1 MIFAICLSVCGC
13 TGGTF
18 KVYLVTKPLFWG
30 FYCLP
35 RSLEVALLSQP
46 GMCGEL
52 HLVLL
57 LAFHLQDLLAEF
69 LASLTVAQTGLIPLW
84 TNVVRFLWLLPTNF
98 GPFWLTERQRFAA
111 CSKQLPPSTTLAHSS
126 SFCAS
131 HVLVEL
137 ACSLTKSR
145 GWQSPRQVLLSQPLT
160 QGFG

>member
-1 MIFAICLSVCGC
+1 MLTCILLYSLGVSPVNVRINGHTMIWAEFVVKHLEPIMIFAICLSVCGC

-57 LAFHLQDLLAEF
+57 LAFHL
-69 LASLTVAQTGLIPLW
+69 
-84 TNVVRFLWLLPTNF
+84 
-98 GPFWLTERQRFAA
+98 
-111 CSKQLPPSTTLAHSS
+111 
-126 SFCAS
+126 
-131 HVLVEL
+131 
-137 ACSLTKSR
+137 
-145 GWQSPRQVLLSQPLT
+145 
-160 QGFG
+160 